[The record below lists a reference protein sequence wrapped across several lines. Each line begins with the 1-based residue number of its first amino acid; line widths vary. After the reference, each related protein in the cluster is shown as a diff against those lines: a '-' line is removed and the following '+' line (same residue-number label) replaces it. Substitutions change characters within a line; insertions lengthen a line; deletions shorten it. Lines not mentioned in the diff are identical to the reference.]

1 MFARLRAAA
10 WASAVIATAP
20 PAHAQLP
27 TITDYTK
34 SFEKRD
40 GYFPLYWDGA
50 KGRLLVEIP
59 AGRLGEDFLF
69 LPSLATGLGDVQSG
83 LDRGTIG
90 DEKLA
95 RFERVGPRVELVL
108 QNPQFRATTD
118 NEALARSVRESFAT
132 STIAAFEVLAEE
144 GGRALIDGAPLALSD
159 VSDVR
164 GALRGEGQ
172 GSYQLD
178 RDRSAIYLP
187 RTKGFPENTEIEV
200 SLTFTTDQP
209 GRRAR
214 QHAPDARAITLRQH
228 LSLVKLPGP
237 GFRPRKF
244 DPRVGIF
251 PITFY
256 DFARPFD
263 RDYVTRYAIRH
274 RLAKRNPGAGPSEP
288 VKPIVYYLDPGV
300 PEPYRAAF
308 KEGAAWWNRVFEA
321 AGFKNAFRVDDM
333 PPDMDPMDA
342 RYNVI
347 QWIHRTEAG
356 YSIGPSFVDPRT
368 GEIIKA
374 AVRMESHRSLT
385 DYDIY
390 AGTLPTTLDPD
401 VDDAWL
407 ASLDPAVSPEAFAMA
422 RRRQHAAHEV
432 GHTLG
437 LAHNF
442 IASSYGRASV
452 MAYPAPLIKLANGQI
467 DLSDAYRDGPGAYD
481 TLAIRYDYSEFP
493 PDREEA
499 GLEGIAAEGVARGLR
514 FITNPDEGGANSYPE
529 ATTWVNGADAVAE
542 LGRVAAVRRTLLA
555 RFDERAI
562 HPGEPLNL
570 LTKRLVPVYLHHRF
584 TIGAAVKAVGGME
597 YRYAVRGDPLP
608 PTEIVPPARQ
618 RRALELLLDAIQP
631 AELVV
636 PEAVLRLLAPTPFGY
651 DRDERA
657 FQSRAAPAFDQ
668 LGIARTLATQVVG
681 GILTPERAARLA
693 AFADRNPQAPTLTE
707 VIGRII
713 ERTWGAAA
721 PRDHA
726 ALQRVSQRVVVEELI
741 RLARDSS
748 ATVEAR
754 AGAEWGLR
762 RIGRLLGAPARVDAE
777 TQAHRALAAADIE
790 RFLDRRDATTRRTE
804 PLEPPPGVP
813 IGKP

>member
-10 WASAVIATAP
+10 WASAVIAIAP

-34 SFEKRD
+34 SFEKAD
-40 GYFPLYWDGA
+40 GSFPLYWAGA

-59 AGRLGEDFLF
+59 AGGLGEDFLF
-69 LPSLATGLGDVQSG
+69 LPSLATGLGDVRAG
-83 LDRGTIG
+83 LARGTIG

-144 GGRALIDGAPLALSD
+144 GGRVLIDGAPLALSD

-187 RTKGFPENTEIEV
+187 RTKGFPENTEIEA

-237 GFRPRKF
+237 GFRPRRF
-244 DPRVGIF
+244 APRLAFSPV
-251 PITFY
+251 PFY
-256 DFARPFD
+256 DFARPFA
-263 RDYVTRYAIRH
+263 RDYVPRYAIRP
-274 RLAKRNPGAGPSEP
+274 RLAKRNPGAGPSDP

-342 RYNVI
+342 RYSVI

-407 ASLDPAVSPEAFAMA
+407 ASLDPGVSPEAFAMA

-481 TLAIRYDYSEFP
+481 TLAIRYDYTEFP

-542 LGRVAAVRRTLLA
+542 LG
-555 RFDERAI
+555 
-562 HPGEPLNL
+562 
-570 LTKRLVPVYLHHRF
+570 
-584 TIGAAVKAVGGME
+584 
-597 YRYAVRGDPLP
+597 
-608 PTEIVPPARQ
+608 
-618 RRALELLLDAIQP
+618 
-631 AELVV
+631 LVV

-707 VIGRII
+707 VIERII

-726 ALQRVSQRVVVEELI
+726 ALQRVSQRVVVDELI

-762 RIGRLLGAPARVDAE
+762 RGGRVVRAPARGGAG

-804 PLEPPPGVP
+804 PLEWPPGAP

>member
-1 MFARLRAAA
+1 M
-10 WASAVIATAP
+10 
-20 PAHAQLP
+20 
-27 TITDYTK
+27 
-34 SFEKRD
+34 
-40 GYFPLYWDGA
+40 
-50 KGRLLVEIP
+50 
-59 AGRLGEDFLF
+59 LF
-69 LPSLATGLGDVQSG
+69 FFFNDT
-83 LDRGTIG
+83 
-90 DEKLA
+90 
-95 RFERVGPRVELVL
+95 
-108 QNPQFRATTD
+108 ATT
-118 NEALARSVRESFAT
+118 E
-132 STIAAFEVLAEE
+132 
-144 GGRALIDGAPLALSD
+144 
-159 VSDVR
+159 
-164 GALRGEGQ
+164 
-172 GSYQLD
+172 
-178 RDRSAIYLP
+178 IY
-187 RTKGFPENTEIEV
+187 T
-200 SLTFTTDQP
+200 
-209 GRRAR
+209 
-214 QHAPDARAITLRQH
+214 
-228 LSLVKLPGP
+228 LSLHDALP
-237 GFRPRKF
+237 
-244 DPRVGIF
+244 I
-251 PITFY
+251 
-256 DFARPFD
+256 
-263 RDYVTRYAIRH
+263 
-274 RLAKRNPGAGPSEP
+274 L
-288 VKPIVYYLDPGV
+288 
-300 PEPYRAAF
+300 
-308 KEGAAWWNRVFEA
+308 FEA

-342 RYNVI
+342 RYSVI

-407 ASLDPAVSPEAFAMA
+407 ASLDPGVSPEAFAMA

-681 GILTPERAARLA
+681 GIVTPERAARLA
-693 AFADRNPQAPTLTE
+693 AFADRNPQVPTLTE

-713 ERTWGAAA
+713 ERTWGVAA

-726 ALQRVSQRVVVEELI
+726 ALQRVSQRVVVDELI

-762 RIGRLLGAPARVDAE
+762 RVGRGLRGPARGG
-777 TQAHRALAAADIE
+777 AAAQGHPAPPAPDRE
-790 RFLDRRDATTRRTE
+790 RVPAPPDATTRRTE
-804 PLEPPPGVP
+804 PLEWPPGAP